1 MASKQKEKNQN
12 NDLKNAK
19 FLQLFSEQHLSNNSV
34 IYPAFHTV

>member
-19 FLQLFSEQHLSNNSV
+19 FLQLFSEQYLSNSSV